1 MKKMKTTDRVRAAGG
16 TFAGGEPTVAE
27 LREQRSGA
35 VRDLHAVA
43 AELAGLGTDATP
55 ERVAEVEARM
65 TTAEGV
71 VTGID
76 AAIARIER
84 VERARELA
92 PLPEGAEPP
101 AAGDTRSGGTAVAV
115 TREPGVYDR
124 WNVRTSYLHDLAC
137 ANPSFGSDRQADAVE
152 RLRRHSQVERARYEA
167 REAQLAVE
175 HERAMTETL
184 RQLPP
189 TLRWAYEQQI
199 EAGQYRFAERRDISR
214 TDGAGGEFVPPLWMV
229 DDFVALARAGRTTA
243 DLVRQAPLPS
253 GTDSINIPKIATG
266 TAVAVQASDNAAVQ
280 ETDLTTS
287 SVNAPVQTIAG
298 QQDVALQLLEQSPI
312 AFDQLIFQDLTAD
325 YALKLDVQVISGTG
339 ASGTLEGFLNADTIN
354 TVTYTDA
361 TPTVPELW
369 PKLADALNQAQ
380 TGRRLPA
387 EAIVMHP
394 RRWYWMVAALGSDNR
409 PLITIFPPTYSN
421 SMGVMERNANEGPV
435 GAIMG
440 LPVFLDPSLPTNLG
454 AGTNEDVIL
463 ISRFSDSWLFEGAL
477 RTRVLPE
484 VLSGTLTVRL
494 QAYAYVAFTAERYP
508 TATSQVTGTGLI
520 TPTF

>member
-1 MKKMKTTDRVRAAGG
+1 MKTKTKTTDRVRAAGTG
-16 TFAGGEPTVAE
+16 FAGGDPT
-27 LREQRSGA
+27 LQEQRSEA
-35 VRDLHAVA
+35 VRSLHAA
-43 AELAGLGTDATP
+43 ADALGALGADATP
-55 ERVAEVEARM
+55 EQVTEAESRM

-76 AAIARIER
+76 AAIARADR
-84 VERARELA
+84 VARARELA
-92 PLPEGAEPP
+92 PLPEGGDPG
-101 AAGDTRSGGTAVAV
+101 AGEGRGAGAGGTGAAV

-137 ANPSFGSDRQADAVE
+137 VNPQFGSDRSVEARE
-152 RLRRHSQVERARYEA
+152 RLVRHSQVERARYEA

-175 HERAMTETL
+175 HERAMSETL

-243 DLVRQAPLPS
+243 DLVRQAPLPA

-280 ETDLTTS
+280 ETDLTTT

-369 PKLADALNQAQ
+369 PKIADALNQAQ

-421 SMGVMERNANEGPV
+421 SMGIMERNANQGPV
-435 GAIMG
+435 GAVMG
-440 LPVFLDPSLPTNLG
+440 LPVYLDPSLPTNLG

-463 ISRFSDSWLFEGAL
+463 VSRFSDSWLFEGAL

-508 TATSQVTGTGLI
+508 TATSQITGTGLI